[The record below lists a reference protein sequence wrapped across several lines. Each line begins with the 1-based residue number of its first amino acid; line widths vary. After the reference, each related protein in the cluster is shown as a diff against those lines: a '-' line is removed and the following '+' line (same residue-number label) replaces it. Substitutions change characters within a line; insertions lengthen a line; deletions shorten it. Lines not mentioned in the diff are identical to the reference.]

1 MHRGEI
7 WLINLDPTVGAEI
20 KKARPAVILN
30 VDEVGVL
37 PLRII
42 VPITE
47 WKEHYSQAPW
57 LVKIEQDKQNGLD
70 KTSAADTF
78 QIRSLSTER
87 FIQLKHSRKIADLAG
102 SEAITQV
109 HLAEA
114 LQYRPKLEFDVVV
127 EICQFHLLVISI

>member
-20 KKARPAVILN
+20 KKSRPAVILN

-37 PLRII
+37 PLRVI
-42 VPITE
+42 VPITT

-57 LVKIEQDKQNGLD
+57 LVMIQPTKQNGLD
-70 KTSAADTF
+70 QPSAADTF

-87 FIQLKHSRKIADLAG
+87 FIR
-102 SEAITQV
+102 AIGKVDGETFSAILDGV
-109 HLAEA
+109 
-114 LQYRPKLEFDVVV
+114 KVV
-127 EICQFHLLVISI
+127 IGL